1 MKDFLYNLAG
11 GILVGLVMGAPVL
24 LSAFGFIKG

>member
-1 MKDFLYNLAG
+1 MKNIIYQLCG